1 MGRGI
6 RRWSRAIIEQR
17 IREGYGEGEGP
28 AYKPWIRTTDFSS
41 AGRISRPYSAK
52 CGRTMELVSDVESN
66 TFSLLEFAPLVV
78 QVYEQYRL
86 EQDETLQIA
95 AALGI
100 AHPYYPGTDV
110 ETVMT
115 VDFLVLTGSLDAPSY
130 LAIDC
135 KRSEDADDPRALEK
149 LQITHAYFAGRDVPH
164 RLVYH
169 SRLPMQMVRNIEWAR
184 GAAIKPGQIE
194 PAPDHLREQAEM
206 MIHEIKHS
214 NRSSTLAQYCAGFEK
229 RHGLRTGMGLR
240 IARYLIWEHRLQCDL
255 LTPRLEAAPLASFT
269 VAGTTPETKHASGL

>member
-1 MGRGI
+1 MARGI
-6 RRWSRAIIEQR
+6 KNWSRKLIEQR
-17 IREGYGEGEGP
+17 IREGYGAGEGS

-52 CGRTMELVSDVESN
+52 CGRTIELVSDVESN
-66 TFSLLEFAPLVV
+66 TFGLLEFAPSVV

-100 AHPYYPGTDV
+100 AHPFYPGTHV
-110 ETVMT
+110 EAVMT
-115 VDFLVLTGSLDAPSY
+115 VDFLVLSGSLEDPSY

-135 KRSEDADDPRALEK
+135 KRSEEADDPRSLEK

-184 GAAIKPGQIE
+184 GASIKPGQID
-194 PAPDHLREQAEM
+194 PSPDQLRDQAEL
-206 MIHEIKHS
+206 MIHEIGHM
-214 NRSSTLAQYCAGFEK
+214 NRTSTLTHYCAGFEK
-229 RHGLRTGMGLR
+229 RHGLRTGLGLR
-240 IARYLIWEHRLQCDL
+240 IARYLIWEHRLECDMR
-255 LTPRLEAAPLASFT
+255 TPNLEAAPLASFT
-269 VAGTTPETKHASGL
+269 VARPTSATKHASGL

>member
-1 MGRGI
+1 MARGI
-6 RRWSRAIIEQR
+6 KNWSRKLIEQR
-17 IREGYGEGEGP
+17 IREGYGAGEGS

-52 CGRTMELVSDVESN
+52 CGRTIELVSDVESN
-66 TFSLLEFAPLVV
+66 TFYMLEFAPTVV
-78 QVYEQYRL
+78 QIYEQYRL

-100 AHPYYPGTDV
+100 PHPFYPGTNV

-115 VDFLVLTGSLDAPSY
+115 VDFLVLTGSLEDPSY

-135 KRSEDADDPRALEK
+135 KRSEDAGDPRTLEK

-169 SRLPMQMVRNIEWAR
+169 SQLPMQMIRNIEWAR

-194 PAPDHLREQAEM
+194 PTPEHLREQAEL
-206 MIHEIKHS
+206 MIYELKHA
-214 NRSSTLAQYCAGFEK
+214 NRSSTLAEYCAGFES
-229 RHGLRTGMGLR
+229 RHGLRMGMGLR
-240 IARYLIWEHRLQCDL
+240 IARYLIWEHRLECDMR
-255 LTPRLEAAPLASFT
+255 TPRLETAPLASFA
-269 VAGTTPETKHASGL
+269 VDAMALETKRASGL